1 MVNDQQLIDQTSQQ
15 QSLPELPDGRVKIT
29 YIGGGSRQW
38 APNLFRDLALCT
50 EIEGEVALY
59 DINYESAKLNAEF
72 GDWVLDKNEAVG
84 DWEFTAVEDRATA
97 LEGADFVILSTQ
109 FDPADTF
116 VHDLDIPK
124 RYGIYGAVA
133 ATIGPGGILRAMRTI
148 PVYRE
153 LGAAIGEHCP
163 DAWVLNYTNPMT
175 WATRALYEA
184 FPEINALGLCHEV
197 FHAQDM
203 LADLVGRYFDEG
215 RPNRDEIDMN
225 VKGINHFTWVDE
237 AYWRGIDL
245 FEVIDHHLEQ
255 KGALREFSVAE
266 MADEDP
272 FVDNNQVTFEL
283 YRRFGVLPAAGD
295 RHLVEYAPWFI
306 QGTMPDDLN
315 RWGVKRTTSEYRSQ
329 HWEDDATDHQTH
341 DVKSWMDGEE
351 EFSLTESGEIA
362 VDLMKTLSS
371 GGMMKTHVNL
381 PNRGQVSD
389 LPEGVVVETNA
400 LIKPNNAKPITAG
413 PLPRPVRTQ
422 LRSHVDTHETL
433 IKAAVDGGNVDL
445 AFQAFLNDPQVRT
458 LQTEAARELF
468 AELVDAEAD
477 YLGDWDLEASVVLSE
492 SNAFH
497 S

>member
-1 MVNDQQLIDQTSQQ
+1 MVNDQQLIGQSSHQ
-15 QSLPELPDGRVKIT
+15 QSLPKLPDDRVKIT

-50 EIEGEVALY
+50 EVEGEVALY
-59 DINYESAKLNAEF
+59 DINYESAELNAEF
-72 GDWVLDKNEAVG
+72 GNWVQEREGAVG
-84 DWEFTAVEDRATA
+84 DWEYEAVEERDRA
-97 LEGADFVILSTQ
+97 LDGADFVILSTQ
-109 FDPADTF
+109 FNPAETF
-116 VHDLDIPK
+116 VHDLDIPEE
-124 RYGIYGAVA
+124 YGIYGAVA

-184 FPEINALGLCHEV
+184 FPDINALGLCHEV

-203 LADLVGRYFDEG
+203 LADLVGEYFDVG
-215 RPNRDEIDMN
+215 RPDRDEIDMN

-245 FEVIDHHLEQ
+245 FDVIDYHLQ
-255 KGALREFSVAE
+255 QDGATREFSVAE

-329 HWEDDATDHQTH
+329 HWEDDATDHQTY
-341 DVKSWMDGEE
+341 DVKSWMDGRE
-351 EFSLTESGEIA
+351 EFSLAESGEIA
-362 VDLMKTLSS
+362 VDLIRTLTS
-371 GGMMKTHVNL
+371 GDMMKTHVNL
-381 PNRGQVSD
+381 PNRGQISD
-389 LPEGVVVETNA
+389 LPDGAVVETNA
-400 LIKPNNAKPITAG
+400 LITPNNAKPITAG

-422 LRSHVDTHETL
+422 LRTHVDTHETL
-433 IKAAVDGGNVDL
+433 IEAAVDGGNVDL
-445 AFQAFLNDPQVRT
+445 AFQAFLNDPQVRS
-458 LQTEAARELF
+458 LQTETARELF

-477 YLGDWDLEASVVLSE
+477 YLDEWNLGGSAVLSE
-492 SNAFH
+492 SDAYQQ
-497 S
+497 